1 MEIDMSQYKEDYVNE
16 SREHLEI
23 MNKSLLDLED
33 DPHNMDLLNN
43 VFRSAHTLKGS
54 SSTMGYTNV
63 AELTHKME
71 NVLDIMRNGELE
83 ATSEILD
90 ILFECFDILDML
102 IGEIEEGIESDVD
115 VTELIEKL
123 KGLSGAGNQ
132 QYIKVQPKAE
142 VQVKE
147 VEEDVQQETSPASF
161 SISDVEDEAIKS
173 AHDNG
178 LEVFKVH
185 VELEKTCNLKSIRTV
200 MVIKEL
206 RALSTIITTVPD
218 IESLEKG
225 RIYQGFD
232 ILISTSEDPAEIENK
247 IVKMNEIEDAKVTPF
262 TGDGT
267 QDQSMVTEQPSGEV
281 IKDNSMPEVNIEAK
295 PPGNSKTGKVQTS
308 ATKNVQSIR
317 VSIEK
322 MDSLVNLV
330 GELVI
335 NKIRL
340 IDIEKA
346 YGYKELDETVAT
358 IDRLTTDLRDEVMQ
372 MRMVPVGQVFNRFP
386 RMVRDLS
393 KKKGKEINFQM
404 KGSEI
409 ELDRTV
415 LDEIG
420 EPLVHLLRNSV
431 DHGVESPEERR
442 IAGKDEKGTIE
453 LIARREKDHVI
464 IQINDDGNGI
474 DPEKLRNKAVEKGL
488 LSRAEVDLLSD
499 EDAQAI
505 IFLPGLSTSSEITDT
520 SGRGVG
526 MDVVKT
532 KIESLGGDVR
542 LSSQMGVGTT
552 VSLKLPLTMA
562 IIQAML
568 VQVGGQTFAIPIT
581 NILEI
586 TYVADDKVQRI
597 GNDRIT
603 TLRGNVLPLKSL
615 NRIIGVAEE
624 EKEECTVVVMD
635 KGTKLMGLVV
645 DSVIGQQEVVIKSLD
660 KLLQNVKGFAGA
672 TILGD
677 GRVILILDITT
688 LF

>member
-33 DPHNMDLLNN
+33 DPHNMELLNN

-90 ILFECFDILDML
+90 VLFECFDILDIL

-132 QYIKVQPKAE
+132 QHVKAQPKE
-142 VQVKE
+142 VVRVEEVKE
-147 VEEDVQQETSPASF
+147 EVSQETTTTDF
-161 SISDVEDEAIKS
+161 NISKVEDEAIQN

-178 LEVFKVH
+178 LEVFRVR
-185 VELEKTCNLKSIRTV
+185 VLLEKTCNLKSIRTV
-200 MVIKEL
+200 MVLKEL
-206 RALSTIITTVPD
+206 RSLSTVITTVPD

-225 RIYQGFD
+225 RIDQGFD
-232 ILISTSEDPAEIENK
+232 LLISTSEDPGEIEKK
-247 IVKMNEIEDAKVTPF
+247 ILKMNEIEDVKVTPF
-262 TGDGT
+262 TDDVI
-267 QDQSMVTEQPSGEV
+267 QDQSRTVEQSVGAVTEDNGTPDVNSEV
-281 IKDNSMPEVNIEAK
+281 KHHETSK
-295 PPGNSKTGKVQTS
+295 PAKVQTS

-340 IDIEKA
+340 IDIERA

-442 IAGKDEKGTIE
+442 IAGKDEK
-453 LIARREKDHVI
+453 
-464 IQINDDGNGI
+464 
-474 DPEKLRNKAVEKGL
+474 
-488 LSRAEVDLLSD
+488 
-499 EDAQAI
+499 
-505 IFLPGLSTSSEITDT
+505 
-520 SGRGVG
+520 
-526 MDVVKT
+526 
-532 KIESLGGDVR
+532 
-542 LSSQMGVGTT
+542 
-552 VSLKLPLTMA
+552 
-562 IIQAML
+562 
-568 VQVGGQTFAIPIT
+568 
-581 NILEI
+581 
-586 TYVADDKVQRI
+586 
-597 GNDRIT
+597 
-603 TLRGNVLPLKSL
+603 
-615 NRIIGVAEE
+615 
-624 EKEECTVVVMD
+624 
-635 KGTKLMGLVV
+635 
-645 DSVIGQQEVVIKSLD
+645 
-660 KLLQNVKGFAGA
+660 
-672 TILGD
+672 
-677 GRVILILDITT
+677 
-688 LF
+688 

>member
-1 MEIDMSQYKEDYVNE
+1 MEIDMSQYKEEYVNE

-54 SSTMGYTNV
+54 SATMGYTNV

-83 ATSEILD
+83 ATSDILD
-90 ILFECFDILDML
+90 TLFKCFDILDLL
-102 IGEIEEGIESDVD
+102 IGGVEEGVECDVD
-115 VTELIEKL
+115 VTELIDKL
-123 KGLSGAGNQ
+123 KELSGTEPQ
-132 QYIKVQPKAE
+132 QYVKAQPRE
-142 VQVKE
+142 E
-147 VEEDVQQETSPASF
+147 IDVEEGMEQVTTIARFD
-161 SISDVEDEAIKS
+161 ISKIEGEAIQN

-178 LEVFKVH
+178 LGVFRVH
-185 VELEKTCNLKSIRTV
+185 VDLENTCNLKSIRTI
-200 MVIKEL
+200 MVLKEL
-206 RALSTIITTVPD
+206 KSHATVITTVPD
-218 IESLEKG
+218 IANLEKG
-225 RIYQGFD
+225 HIDQGFD
-232 ILISTSEDPAEIENK
+232 LLISTGEVPDELENK
-247 IVKMNEIEDAKVTPF
+247 IAKMNEIESVNITPYSDDGAEGQSAVSEQAGEEVSKADIKKVKQTENKKPAKVET
-262 TGDGT
+262 
-267 QDQSMVTEQPSGEV
+267 
-281 IKDNSMPEVNIEAK
+281 
-295 PPGNSKTGKVQTS
+295 
-308 ATKNVQSIR
+308 ATTRNVQSIR

-340 IDIEKA
+340 LDIERA
-346 YGYKELDETVAT
+346 YGYKELDDTVAT

-431 DHGVESPEERR
+431 DHGIEAPEERR
-442 IAGKDEKGTIE
+442 NAGKDEKGTIE
-453 LIARREKDHVI
+453 LIARREKDHVV
-464 IQINDDGNGI
+464 IQIIDDGYGI
-474 DPEKLRNKAVEKGL
+474 DPTKLRDKAVEKGL
-488 LSRAEVDLLSD
+488 LTRTEADLLSD

-505 IFLPGLSTSSEITDT
+505 IFLPGLSTSEEITDT

-532 KIESLGGDVR
+532 KIESLGGDVG
-542 LSSQMGVGTT
+542 LSSQLGVGTS

-586 TYVADDKVQRI
+586 TYVPGDKVQKI

-615 NRIIGVAEE
+615 NRIIGVEE
-624 EKEECTVVVMD
+624 YENDECTVVVMD

-660 KLLQNVKGFAGA
+660 RLLQSVKGFAGA

>member
-1 MEIDMSQYKEDYVNE
+1 
-16 SREHLEI
+16 
-23 MNKSLLDLED
+23 
-33 DPHNMDLLNN
+33 
-43 VFRSAHTLKGS
+43 
-54 SSTMGYTNV
+54 
-63 AELTHKME
+63 
-71 NVLDIMRNGELE
+71 
-83 ATSEILD
+83 
-90 ILFECFDILDML
+90 
-102 IGEIEEGIESDVD
+102 
-115 VTELIEKL
+115 
-123 KGLSGAGNQ
+123 
-132 QYIKVQPKAE
+132 
-142 VQVKE
+142 
-147 VEEDVQQETSPASF
+147 
-161 SISDVEDEAIKS
+161 
-173 AHDNG
+173 
-178 LEVFKVH
+178 
-185 VELEKTCNLKSIRTV
+185 

-225 RIYQGFD
+225 RIDQGFD

-247 IVKMNEIEDAKVTPF
+247 IVKMNEIEDANVTPF

-281 IKDNSMPEVNIEAK
+281 IKDNSTPEVNIEAK
-295 PPGNSKTGKVQTS
+295 NPGNSKTGKVQTS

-464 IQINDDGNGI
+464 IQIIDDGHGI